1 MGDNIRVEIHCIDTG
16 LNIGLAVSVIGL
28 SVWLACVINYFS
40 VASLVLFIAALA
52 VFIALSVLSVK
63 LPTIVIADEKQLKYK
78 HLLGWKA
85 VELSKIKTI
94 SCEPCE
100 VRGRYSSTQCIRLY
114 IITDDDECDLK
125 QAINT
130 NEMLENTMN
139 GKQTD
144 MPLMRIYEFIKAK
157 NEK

>member
-40 VASLVLFIAALA
+40 VASLILFIAALA
-52 VFIALSVLSVK
+52 VFIAVAVLSVK

-78 HLLGWKA
+78 HLLGWKTI
-85 VELSKIKTI
+85 ELSKIKTI
-94 SCEPCE
+94 TCEPYE
-100 VRGRYSSTQCIRLY
+100 ARGRYRSTQCIRLY

-125 QAINT
+125 QVVNT
-130 NEMLENTMN
+130 NKMIENTMN

-144 MPLMRIYEFIKAK
+144 MPLIRVYEFIKAK
-157 NEK
+157 TGK